1 MDFIIANVIANAT
14 EAAEDIKQGRKIT
27 LFPTSE
33 SFGGV
38 TNKKEHFGSKGAITY
53 IIPLAIVI
61 LSIYLGVSC
70 DAKKGDSGFIRF
82 LKAVFIYAPF
92 GGLHVIIY
100 GIRALFGHK
109 CKLPIN
115 SNQQYINK
123 YNRMQ

>member
-33 SFGGV
+33 SFGDV
-38 TNKKEHFGSKGAITY
+38 TNKKEHFGSVKI

-61 LSIYLGVSC
+61 LSVYLGVSC
-70 DAKKGDSGFIRF
+70 DAKKGDSLFIRI
-82 LKAVFIYAPF
+82 LKAVFIYIPF

-109 CKLPIN
+109 CKPPKG
-115 SNQQYINK
+115 SNQ
-123 YNRMQ
+123 

>member
-1 MDFIIANVIANAT
+1 MDFIIANVIAKAT
-14 EAAEDIKQGRKIT
+14 EASEDIKQGRKIT

-38 TNKKEHFGSKGAITY
+38 TNKKEHFGSKSPIAI
-53 IIPLAIVI
+53 IIPLATII
-61 LSIYLGVSC
+61 LSVYLGVSC
-70 DAKKGDSGFIRF
+70 DAKKGDSLFIRI
-82 LKAVFIYAPF
+82 LKAAFIYIPF